1 MKIENDLT
9 KYSLYSSVKS
19 IVESTYKIDLANNL
33 NPNNFLLDVNYERS
47 YNIMYNKNGYIT
59 ERCFYVKLKKL
70 EKRYA
75 FKYTNNFESVVRY
88 EYDSNDCFV
97 STDYFDY
104 DCKNVNYSS
113 LCSFDHHGNVIS
125 QPYNFK
131 GELKVMIFEYTF
143 DERNNWIKCTRSV
156 NGVVKVVSY
165 RHFVYYDEEFH
176 LSDVNSISQM
186 NKYTIDEFKQKFG
199 RFFKY
204 HLVNDVINYEV
215 IHIGSENVFIEEPL
229 KYEMILGVQPNFDQC
244 YIAVE
249 SRMYIP
255 KYILKKKNK

>member
-1 MKIENDLT
+1 M
-9 KYSLYSSVKS
+9 
-19 IVESTYKIDLANNL
+19 
-33 NPNNFLLDVNYERS
+33 NYERS
-47 YNIMYNKNGYIT
+47 YNIKYNKEGYIT
-59 ERCFYVKLKKL
+59 ERCFYVKLGEL
-70 EKRYA
+70 EKRYE
-75 FKYTNNFESVVRY
+75 FEYTNNFESVVRH

-104 DCKNVNYSS
+104 DCKNVNYSGS
-113 LCSFDHHGNVIS
+113 CSFDRHGNVIS

-131 GELKVMIFEYTF
+131 GELKVMIFEYTL

-156 NGVVKVVSY
+156 NGVVKVVSF

-176 LSDVNSISQM
+176 LSDLNSISQM

-199 RFFKY
+199 QFFHY
-204 HLVNDVINYEV
+204 HHHFVNDEINYEF
-215 IHIGSENVFIEEPL
+215 IHIGSEMVSIEEQL
-229 KYEMILGVQPNFDQC
+229 KYEMILGVRPNFDQC

-255 KYILKKKNK
+255 LYILKKKNE